1 MAKGSFLSFAS
12 AVGGGRLLRRAVH
25 SAVLVALL
33 GSILGMALMAVLTYL
48 GAVQAASAVN
58 LLLYQLL
65 WLIPELLI
73 TGLVGKT

>member
-1 MAKGSFLSFAS
+1 
-12 AVGGGRLLRRAVH
+12 
-25 SAVLVALL
+25 VLVALL

-65 WLIPELLI
+65 WLIPGLLI
-73 TGLVGKT
+73 TGLLGKT